1 MKPLHALP
9 FGLALGAALAFLS
22 ALCWLAVLILPDAPL
37 AHGWLGLFSTAPV
50 SSVIAGLTAVTVSFG
65 LGIVTGWL
73 TATIYNGLSVNRR

>member
-9 FGLALGAALAFLS
+9 FGFSLGAALAFLS
-22 ALCWLAVLILPDAPL
+22 ALCWLAVLILPDVPL
-37 AHGWLGLFSTAPV
+37 AHGWLGLFSAAPV
-50 SSVIAGLTAVTVSFG
+50 SSVIAGLTAVTVSLG